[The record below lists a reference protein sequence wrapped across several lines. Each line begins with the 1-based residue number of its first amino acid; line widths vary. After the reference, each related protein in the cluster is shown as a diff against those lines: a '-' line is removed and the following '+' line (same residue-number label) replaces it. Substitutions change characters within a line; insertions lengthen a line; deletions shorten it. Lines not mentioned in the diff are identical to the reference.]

1 MKGQNGF
8 LLEHEKQANRLA
20 AQVMQITFLVFTLV
34 LVLDMVG
41 VFKVDKPLMIFAY
54 IVGSILLLLPSIIV
68 MRLKLKSGF
77 VKYLI
82 VIGAVVFVT
91 LMSITLTFHVVV
103 LYVYPIAIAS
113 LYFSKKL
120 NIITAALTVV
130 GVSVG
135 QIAAFLLK
143 TTPDDNFT
151 EMNGV
156 IIYGV
161 VPRALILV
169 ALAAIFTALGSR
181 TAKMLSSLMGA
192 EEQER
197 ILNQMKEMKENT
209 VLTVEQLVEMVKEL
223 SEITDDSIRSN
234 DRIAKETEIVLQGS
248 ADNTQQ
254 IEAMNVRIQDMA
266 QQLEDLGE
274 RNDKVAKLAGQV
286 SDITKENQQRM
297 DFATDSME
305 KIHESTDSCKEI
317 IFNLGE
323 ESKEILNIIQVITGI
338 SNKTKILALNASIE
352 AARAG
357 EYGKGFAVVA
367 DEIQQLSART
377 NAAVVDIENILGE
390 VITKTEEAVSAMEQ
404 SAALTEEG
412 LASIKEA
419 GESAALITTSNQE
432 MSEEVISMDKI
443 SGLVRERSHQ
453 VEEGM
458 EMINENTIKN
468 FNAVEQVTAA
478 TEENSAGTAS
488 LAEFVE
494 QIKELSEKLSKVV
507 QE

>member
-54 IVGSILLLLPSIIV
+54 IVGSILLLLPSIMV

-82 VIGAVVFVT
+82 VIGAVIFVT

-135 QIAAFLLK
+135 QIAAFILQ

-151 EMNGV
+151 DMNGV

-161 VPRALILV
+161 VPRALILI
-169 ALAAIFTALGSR
+169 ALASIFTALGSR

-209 VLTVEQLVEMVKEL
+209 VLTVDQLVGMVKEL

-234 DRIAKETEIVLQGS
+234 DQIAKETEIVLQGS

-266 QQLEDLGE
+266 QQLEDLSE
-274 RNDKVAKLAGQV
+274 RNDNVAKLAGQV

-297 DFATDSME
+297 DFATESME

-317 IFNLGE
+317 IFKLGE

-377 NAAVVDIENILGE
+377 NAAVVDIETILGG
-390 VITKTEEAVSAMEQ
+390 VIAQTEEAVSAMEQ
-404 SAALTEEG
+404 SASLTEEG

-468 FNAVEQVTAA
+468 FNAVERVTAA

-494 QIKELSEKLSKVV
+494 QIKELSEKLSEVV